1 MEWDKI
7 RLGQSVRALR
17 ALPVTQGSETRS
29 LEIPVGAIGVVRD
42 VHRPGN
48 NLVPAIQ
55 VEWQVSGRP
64 LCWCAGFEIEQA

>member
-7 RLGQSVRALR
+7 RLGQSVRAIRVLS
-17 ALPVTQGSETRS
+17 VKQESEPHS
-29 LEIPVGAIGVVRD
+29 LDIPIGTIGVVRD

-55 VEWQVSGRP
+55 VEWQVESRP
-64 LCWCAGFEIEQA
+64 HHWCGGFEIEPV